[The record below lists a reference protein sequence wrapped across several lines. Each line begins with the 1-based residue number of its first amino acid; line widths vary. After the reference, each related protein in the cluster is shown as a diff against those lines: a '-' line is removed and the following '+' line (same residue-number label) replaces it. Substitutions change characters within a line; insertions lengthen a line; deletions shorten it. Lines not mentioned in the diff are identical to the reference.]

1 MINNQLTSV
10 FSKLRSLDE
19 IPMNVKT
26 RYYISK
32 VSSYVTNK
40 LQPYFAAE
48 QELVKKYG
56 IKDESGEY
64 KTSENGGIL
73 LSETAECRKEYNE
86 LQLIEVDVS
95 DAPKIS
101 IDCLIDANLTLTEL
115 EMKAF
120 ENFIA

>member
-1 MINNQLTSV
+1 MINNQLTTV

-40 LQPYFAAE
+40 LQPYFVAE

-56 IKDESGEY
+56 IKDGNGEY
-64 KTSENGGIL
+64 KTSKNGGIL
-73 LSETAECRKEYNE
+73 LSETEECRKEYNE

-101 IDCLIDANLTLTEL
+101 IDYLIDANLTLTEL